1 MPKRTYKVRLEKLE
15 AAAPAE
21 PTEVQVI
28 YERRDRNGKPPARR
42 LGPLYIVYPPGQTP
56 KKPERKPNE

>member
-15 AAAPAE
+15 ATTSAE
-21 PTEVQVI
+21 PTEIQVI
-28 YERRDRNGKPPARR
+28 YERRGQDGKPTARR

-56 KKPERKPNE
+56 KKPEAKPHE